1 VLKARADLCMR
12 VCVRVCMCA
21 CVCVHV
27 ECACT
32 CVHVECACRC
42 ESLCQ
47 DVHQHHRW
55 HGSGTVML
63 YNPLHQDAVFQNIYT
78 HAHYTHA
85 HTHTQKMA
93 RLRLC
98 HVIQP
103 LHQDAVFH
111 YIYTHAHTRTQK
123 MARLR
128 HCHIIQPPASRRGF
142 SNYLHTRTHRRCHGS
157 GTVMLFNPLHQDAI
171 FKTFT
176 HMRAHTQHCQACP
189 QAHTVACTK

>member
-1 VLKARADLCMR
+1 MLKARADLCMR

-63 YNPLHQDAVFQNIYT
+63 YN
-78 HAHYTHA
+78 
-85 HTHTQKMA
+85 
-93 RLRLC
+93 
-98 HVIQP
+98 P